1 MAHPTHNEL
10 KLLVEERTPDTATRE
25 KLAAHV
31 ESCEFCREYCEN
43 YRNLLN
49 ADADLRSEPLS
60 PTAAESATALF
71 AAARRG
77 LAIPLSTLAEAPT
90 KSVYQLAAD
99 SESATP
105 PVENLATYFSEDPEF
120 VLRLM
125 RDHARERDYLQ
136 LAGEAAASSA
146 EVLLR
151 IPDLGREFVTN
162 REGRVDLKLGE
173 LEETAELNW
182 EIKLPDA
189 SFSLSPLQYDPE
201 HTESVSEVSLESESG
216 DSIRVTLE
224 QKTEGKQIVL
234 QVLALDGRSDFKP
247 VRLAISQAMTTELH
261 DAGPSDSIRF
271 ELSDPEQ
278 EIRIRL
284 FQ

>member
-43 YRNLLN
+43 YRTLLQI
-49 ADADLRSEPLS
+49 DADSAAGLS
-60 PTAAESATALF
+60 SAAAAQSAALF

-77 LAIPLSTLAEAPT
+77 LVVPLSTLAAL
-90 KSVYQLAAD
+90 SSAAVYRLAAD
-99 SESATP
+99 TESKP
-105 PVENLATYFSEDPEF
+105 PAVESLATYFSENPEF

-125 RDHARERDYLQ
+125 RDHNRERDYLQ
-136 LAGEAAASSA
+136 LAGKAAEASA

-151 IPDLGREFVTN
+151 IPDLDREFLTDH
-162 REGRVDLKLGE
+162 EGRVDLELGE
-173 LEETAELNW
+173 LEKTAELNW
-182 EIKLPDA
+182 EIKLPDV

-201 HTESVSEVSLESESG
+201 HTESVSEVALESESG

-234 QVLALDGRSDFKP
+234 QILALDGRSDFKP
-247 VRLAISQAMTTELH
+247 VRLAISQANTTQLH
-261 DAGPSDSIRF
+261 DAGPSDLVRF